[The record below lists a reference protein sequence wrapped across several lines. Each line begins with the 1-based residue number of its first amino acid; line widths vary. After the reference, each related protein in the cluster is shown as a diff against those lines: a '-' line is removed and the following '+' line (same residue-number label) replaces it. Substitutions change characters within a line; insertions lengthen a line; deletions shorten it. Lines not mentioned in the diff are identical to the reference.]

1 MINMAQI
8 VGNLV
13 LITMLVA
20 MLACSKNISDNSIAT
35 PPKTPKLHPI
45 EFDTS
50 GPWINSEPFVLQEK
64 RNEVVLIDF
73 WTYTCIN
80 CIRTLPHLN
89 EWHRK
94 YNENGLN
101 ILGVHSPEFEFEKIY
116 GNVVSAAEDLGI
128 DYPIVMDNDFNIW
141 NTFNNRYWPSKYL
154 LDKDGVIQFSHFGE
168 GGYEETELAI
178 RALLEEAGFDTS
190 DIPPEVN
197 LHQKGD
203 SSNISSEQTLEL
215 YMGTDRNYKFN
226 FFQNTYIGN
235 TEYYENIRTDAWK
248 REDVFKSPS
257 KKQKN
262 KVYIEGLWSKE
273 KEYIS
278 HSRNTDAY
286 IDQIFLKFS
295 GAEVNVVLGK
305 HKTPYKVLI
314 TLDGIPLQESEAG
327 KDVYFDPNAKSF
339 IQVDSS
345 RMYNVVKLKKFETRE
360 LILSSTSSGFSI
372 YSFTFGSDVRE

>member
-1 MINMAQI
+1 
-8 VGNLV
+8 
-13 LITMLVA
+13 
-20 MLACSKNISDNSIAT
+20 MLACSKNISDNSIANPQMAT
-35 PPKTPKLHPI
+35 NLLPI

-73 WTYTCIN
+73 WTYSCIN

-94 YNENGLN
+94 YHEKGLN

-154 LDKDGVIQFSHFGE
+154 LDKDGIIQFSHFGE

-190 DIPPEVN
+190 DTPLEDN
-197 LHQKGD
+197 LQQKRD

-248 REDVFKSPS
+248 KKDVFKSPS
-257 KKQKN
+257 KKQEN

-305 HKTPYKVLI
+305 HKNPYTVLI

-327 KDVYFDPNAKSF
+327 KDVYFNPNGKSF
-339 IQVDSS
+339 VQVDNS
-345 RMYNVVKLKKFETRE
+345 RMYNVVKLKKFDTRE
-360 LILSSTSSGFSI
+360 LMLSSTSSGFSI

>member
-1 MINMAQI
+1 MTQI

-13 LITMLVA
+13 LIIMIVA
-20 MLACSKNISDNSIAT
+20 MFACSKSTSDNSITKSQMA
-35 PPKTPKLHPI
+35 PRLSPI
-45 EFDTS
+45 EFDTP

-73 WTYTCIN
+73 WTYSCIN
-80 CIRTLPHLN
+80 CIRTLPHLT

-94 YNENGLN
+94 YNEKGLT

-128 DYPIVMDNDFNIW
+128 DYPIVMDNDFKIW

-154 LDKDGVIQFSHFGE
+154 LDKDGVIQYSHFGE

-178 RALLEEAGFDTS
+178 RALLEEAGFDPS
-190 DIPPEVN
+190 DIPLKSN
-197 LHQKGD
+197 SQQNGD
-203 SSNISSEQTLEL
+203 SPTISHNEQTWEL

-235 TEYYENIRTDAWK
+235 TEYYDDIRADTWK
-248 REDVFKSPS
+248 KKHVFKSPPNRE
-257 KKQKN
+257 KN
-262 KVYIEGLWSKE
+262 KVYIDGLWSKE

-286 IDQIFLKFS
+286 IDYISLKFS
-295 GAEVNVVLGK
+295 GSEVNVVLGK
-305 HKTPYKVLI
+305 HKTPYKVLV
-314 TLDGIPLQESEAG
+314 TLDGRSLLESEAG
-327 KDVYFDPNAKSF
+327 KDIYFDPEGKSF
-339 IQVDSS
+339 MQVDSS
-345 RMYNVVKLKKFETRE
+345 RMYNVVKLKNFDTRE
-360 LILSSTSSGFSI
+360 LNLSSTSSGFSI
-372 YSFTFGSDVRE
+372 YAFTFGSDVRE

>member
-1 MINMAQI
+1 MTQI

-13 LITMLVA
+13 LIIMIVA
-20 MLACSKNISDNSIAT
+20 MFACSKSTSDNSTTKSQMA
-35 PPKTPKLHPI
+35 PRLSPI
-45 EFDTS
+45 EFDTP

-73 WTYTCIN
+73 WTYSCIN
-80 CIRTLPHLN
+80 CIRTLPHLT

-94 YNENGLN
+94 YNEKGLT

-128 DYPIVMDNDFNIW
+128 DYPIVMDNDFKIW

-154 LDKDGVIQFSHFGE
+154 LDKDGVIQYSHFGE

-178 RALLEEAGFDTS
+178 RALLEEAGFDPS
-190 DIPPEVN
+190 DIPLKSN
-197 LHQKGD
+197 SQQNGD
-203 SSNISSEQTLEL
+203 SPTISHNEQTWEL

-235 TEYYENIRTDAWK
+235 TEYYDDIRADTWK
-248 REDVFKSPS
+248 KKHVFKSPPNRG
-257 KKQKN
+257 KN
-262 KVYIEGLWSKE
+262 KVYIDGLWSKE

-327 KDVYFDPNAKSF
+327 KDVYFDPNGKSF
-339 IQVDSS
+339 VQVDNS
-345 RMYNVVKLKKFETRE
+345 RMYNVVKLKKFDTRE
-360 LILSSTSSGFSI
+360 LMLSSTSSGFSI

>member
-1 MINMAQI
+1 MTQI

-13 LITMLVA
+13 LIIMIVA
-20 MLACSKNISDNSIAT
+20 MFACSKSTSDNSITKSQMA
-35 PPKTPKLHPI
+35 PRFSPI
-45 EFDTS
+45 EFDTP

-73 WTYTCIN
+73 WTYSCIN
-80 CIRTLPHLN
+80 CIRTLPHLT

-94 YNENGLN
+94 YNEKGLT

-128 DYPIVMDNDFNIW
+128 DYPIVMDNDFKIW

-154 LDKDGVIQFSHFGE
+154 LDKDGVIQYSHFGE

-178 RALLEEAGFDTS
+178 RALLEEAGFDPS
-190 DIPPEVN
+190 DIPLKSN
-197 LHQKGD
+197 SQQNGD
-203 SSNISSEQTLEL
+203 SPTISHNEQTWEL

-235 TEYYENIRTDAWK
+235 TEYYDDIRADTWK
-248 REDVFKSPS
+248 KKHVFKSPP
-257 KKQKN
+257 KRKKN
-262 KVYIEGLWSKE
+262 KVYIDGLWSKE

-286 IDQIFLKFS
+286 IDYISLKFS
-295 GAEVNVVLGK
+295 GSEVNVVLGK
-305 HKTPYKVLI
+305 HKTPYKVLV
-314 TLDGIPLQESEAG
+314 TLDGRSLLESEAG
-327 KDVYFDPNAKSF
+327 KDIYFDSEGKSLM
-339 IQVDSS
+339 QVDSS
-345 RMYNVVKLKKFETRE
+345 RMYNVVKLKNFDTRE
-360 LILSSTSSGFSI
+360 LNLSSTSSGFSI
-372 YSFTFGSDVRE
+372 YAFTFGSDVRE

>member
-1 MINMAQI
+1 MTQI

-13 LITMLVA
+13 LIIMIVA
-20 MLACSKNISDNSIAT
+20 MFACSKSTSDNSITKSQMA
-35 PPKTPKLHPI
+35 PRLSPI
-45 EFDTS
+45 EFDTP

-73 WTYTCIN
+73 WTYSCIN
-80 CIRTLPHLN
+80 CIRTLPHLT

-94 YNENGLN
+94 YNEKGLT

-128 DYPIVMDNDFNIW
+128 DYPIVMDNDFKIW

-154 LDKDGVIQFSHFGE
+154 LDKDGVIQYSHFGE

-178 RALLEEAGFDTS
+178 RALLEEAGFDPS
-190 DIPPEVN
+190 DIPLKSN
-197 LHQKGD
+197 SQQNGD
-203 SSNISSEQTLEL
+203 SPTISHNEQTWEL

-235 TEYYENIRTDAWK
+235 TEYYDDIRADTWK
-248 REDVFKSPS
+248 KKHVFKSPPNR
-257 KKQKN
+257 KKN
-262 KVYIEGLWSKE
+262 KVYIDGLWSKE

-286 IDQIFLKFS
+286 IDYISLKFS
-295 GAEVNVVLGK
+295 GSEVNVVLGK
-305 HKTPYKVLI
+305 HKTPYKVLV
-314 TLDGIPLQESEAG
+314 TLDGRSLLESEAG
-327 KDVYFDPNAKSF
+327 KDIYFDPEGKSF
-339 IQVDSS
+339 MQVDSS
-345 RMYNVVKLKKFETRE
+345 RMYNVVKLKNFDTRE
-360 LILSSTSSGFSI
+360 LNLSSTSSGFSI
-372 YSFTFGSDVRE
+372 YAFTFGSDVRE

>member
-1 MINMAQI
+1 MAPR
-8 VGNLV
+8 L
-13 LITMLVA
+13 
-20 MLACSKNISDNSIAT
+20 S
-35 PPKTPKLHPI
+35 PI
-45 EFDTS
+45 EFDTP

-73 WTYTCIN
+73 WTYSCIN
-80 CIRTLPHLN
+80 CIRTLPHLT

-94 YNENGLN
+94 YNEKGLT

-128 DYPIVMDNDFNIW
+128 DYPIVMDNDFKIW

-154 LDKDGVIQFSHFGE
+154 LDKDGVIQYSHFGE

-178 RALLEEAGFDTS
+178 RALLEEAGFDPS
-190 DIPPEVN
+190 DIPLKSN
-197 LHQKGD
+197 SQQNGD
-203 SSNISSEQTLEL
+203 SPTISHNEQTWEL

-248 REDVFKSPS
+248 KKDVFKSPS
-257 KKQKN
+257 KKQEN

-278 HSRNTDAY
+278 HSRNTNAY

-327 KDVYFDPNAKSF
+327 KDVYFDPNGKSF
-339 IQVDSS
+339 VQVDNS
-345 RMYNVVKLKKFETRE
+345 RMYNVVKLKKFDTRE
-360 LILSSTSSGFSI
+360 LMLSSTSSGFSI

>member
-20 MLACSKNISDNSIAT
+20 MLACSKNISDNSVANPQIA
-35 PPKTPKLHPI
+35 PKLLPI
-45 EFDTS
+45 EFGTS

-89 EWHRK
+89 EWYRK
-94 YNENGLN
+94 YNEKGLN

-141 NTFNNRYWPSKYL
+141 NTFDNRYWPSKYL

-278 HSRNTDAY
+278 HSRNTDDY
-286 IDQIFLKFS
+286 IDRIFLKFS
-295 GAEVNVVLGK
+295 GAEVNVVLGR

>member
-1 MINMAQI
+1 MAHI
-8 VGNLV
+8 VRNLV
-13 LITMLVA
+13 LIIMLVA
-20 MLACSKNISDNSIAT
+20 MLACSKNISDNSIAN
-35 PPKTPKLHPI
+35 PKITPKLLPI

-73 WTYTCIN
+73 WTYSCIN

-94 YNENGLN
+94 YNEKGLN
-101 ILGVHSPEFEFEKIY
+101 ILGVHSPEFAFEKIY

-190 DIPPEVN
+190 DIPLEVN

-278 HSRNTDAY
+278 HSRNTDDY

-295 GAEVNVVLGK
+295 GAEVNVVLGR

-327 KDVYFDPNAKSF
+327 KDVYFDPNGKSF
-339 IQVDSS
+339 VQVDNS
-345 RMYNVVKLKKFETRE
+345 RMYNVVKLKKFDTRE
-360 LILSSTSSGFSI
+360 LMLSSRSSGFSI

>member
-1 MINMAQI
+1 MTQI

-20 MLACSKNISDNSIAT
+20 MLACSKNISDNSIAN
-35 PPKTPKLHPI
+35 PQITPKLLPI

-73 WTYTCIN
+73 WTYSCIN

-94 YNENGLN
+94 YNEKGLN
-101 ILGVHSPEFEFEKIY
+101 ILGVHSPEFTFEKIY

-154 LDKDGVIQFSHFGE
+154 LDKDGIIQFSHFGE

-190 DIPPEVN
+190 DIPLEEN
-197 LHQKGD
+197 LQRKRD

-248 REDVFKSPS
+248 KKDIFKSPS
-257 KKQKN
+257 KKQEN

-278 HSRNTDAY
+278 HSRNTNAY
-286 IDQIFLKFS
+286 IDQIFLKFT

-327 KDVYFDPNAKSF
+327 KDVYFDPNGKSF
-339 IQVDSS
+339 VQVDNS
-345 RMYNVVKLKKFETRE
+345 RMYNVVKLKKFDTRE
-360 LILSSTSSGFSI
+360 LMLSSRSSGFSI